1 MLMSNLVSDSPMF
14 DFVEQIAGRPTPK
27 AFSASEKQEQELE
40 RKAKMIRDK
49 DQLEKA
55 EQMQF
60 EDNEDDAELARM
72 NIDA

>member
-49 DQLEKA
+49 D
-55 EQMQF
+55 
-60 EDNEDDAELARM
+60 
-72 NIDA
+72 